1 MNVYIYI
8 PIPAWSP
15 TKQLLGFI
23 NWYVYVHS
31 KYIHTH
37 TYTHTHTYGLPWWL
51 KSVKRLPVIREIWVQ
66 SLGWEDP
73 LEEDMATHSS
83 ILAWRNPQTEEPG
96 GLQSMELQSHN
107 WVTSHTYIYIYR
119 ASLVARWWR
128 IPLPMQ
134 RTDSIPGPGRSQVPQ
149 GNWAHGPQLLKPAR
163 PRVCAPQETP
173 RQWACAPQGSSS
185 HSPQLEKAKGQ
196 QQGPSTAKN

>member
-107 WVTSHTYIYIYR
+107 WVTSHTYIYIYIV
-119 ASLVARWWR
+119 LPWW
-128 IPLPMQ
+128 
-134 RTDSIPGPGRSQVPQ
+134 PGG
-149 GNWAHGPQLLKPAR
+149 G
-163 PRVCAPQETP
+163 E
-173 RQWACAPQGSSS
+173 
-185 HSPQLEKAKGQ
+185 SPCQCRGHRFNPWSRKI
-196 QQGPSTAKN
+196 PSTSRQLSPWAATTEASTS